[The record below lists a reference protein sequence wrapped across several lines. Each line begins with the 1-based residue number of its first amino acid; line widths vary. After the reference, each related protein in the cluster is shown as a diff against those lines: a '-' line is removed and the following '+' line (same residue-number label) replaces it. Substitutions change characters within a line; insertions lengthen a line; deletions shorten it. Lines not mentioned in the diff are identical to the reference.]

1 MSINKQ
7 EKTSIRTFCNLH
19 RQINETEKPF
29 ADQKKDLNRQKK
41 ELKEALYK
49 TMKSNEW
56 EAVNIGQIDGK
67 DMYARLQIYK
77 QMKPIT
83 IDIVRG
89 AMDNLDQTK
98 ESVLEAVLA
107 AIQDGRTS
115 CREFV
120 QVSKNKPKNLVVQ
133 QSAVVEQMGKKL
145 KAFDGEVKTINT
157 TMKENTKQLKEELLS
172 HENIVREYM
181 TRTSLTSQRIN
192 INEKNGCQQSYF
204 IRKKISE
211 RKPKLTKAIIQS
223 IVEKALEEANVVCF
237 EGVENQKD
245 DVAARIVEKIQQLPK
260 ERSERVT
267 LDKGALKR
275 PVEDE

>member
-19 RQINETEKPF
+19 RQISETEKPF

-157 TMKENTKQLKEELLS
+157 TMKEHTKQLKEELLS

-211 RKPKLTKAIIQS
+211 RKPKLTNAIIQS

-237 EGVENQKD
+237 EGVEDQKD

>member
-237 EGVENQKD
+237 EGVEDQKD
-245 DVAARIVEKIQQLPK
+245 DLAARIVEKIQQLPK

>member
-19 RQINETEKPF
+19 RQISETEKPF

-157 TMKENTKQLKEELLS
+157 TMKEHTKQLKEELLS

-237 EGVENQKD
+237 EGVEDQKD

>member
-1 MSINKQ
+1 MTINKQ
-7 EKTSIRTFCNLH
+7 EKTSIRSFCNLH
-19 RQINETEKPF
+19 RQISEAEKPF
-29 ADQKKDLNRQKK
+29 ADKKKELNRQKK
-41 ELKEALYK
+41 ELKEELYK

-56 EAVNIGQIDGK
+56 DAVKIGEVGGK

-77 QMKPIT
+77 QMKPIN
-83 IDIVRG
+83 IDVVRG
-89 AMDNLDQTK
+89 AMDNLDKTK
-98 ESVLEAVLA
+98 ESVVEAVLT
-107 AIQDGRTS
+107 AIQDSRTS
-115 CREFV
+115 AREFV

-133 QSAVVEQMGKKL
+133 ESTVVEQMGQKL

-157 TMKENTKQLKEELLS
+157 AMKDHTKQMKEELLS

-223 IVEKALEEANVVCF
+223 IVEKAVEEAGIVCF
-237 EGVENQKD
+237 EGVEDQKD
-245 DVAARIVEKIQQLPK
+245 DLAARIVEKIQQLPK

-275 PVEDE
+275 PVDEE

>member
-237 EGVENQKD
+237 KGVEDQKD
-245 DVAARIVEKIQQLPK
+245 DLAARIVEKIQQLPK

>member
-77 QMKPIT
+77 QMKPIS

-89 AMDNLDQTK
+89 ALDNLDQAK

-157 TMKENTKQLKEELLS
+157 TMKENTKQLKEELMS

-237 EGVENQKD
+237 EGVEDQKD

>member
-7 EKTSIRTFCNLH
+7 EKTSIRSFCNLH
-19 RQINETEKPF
+19 RQISEVEKPF
-29 ADQKKDLNRQKK
+29 ADKKKELNRQKK
-41 ELKEALYK
+41 DLKEELYK

-56 EAVNIGQIDGK
+56 DAVKIGEVQGK
-67 DMYARLQIYK
+67 EMYARLQLYK
-77 QMKPIT
+77 QMKPIN

-89 AMDNLDQTK
+89 AMDNLDKTK
-98 ESVLEAVLA
+98 ENVVEAVLG
-107 AIQDGRTS
+107 AIEDSRTS
-115 CREFV
+115 SREFV

-133 QSAVVEQMGKKL
+133 ESTVIQQMGQKL

-157 TMKENTKQLKEELLS
+157 TMKEHTKAMKEELLS
-172 HENIVREYM
+172 HENIVKEYM

-211 RKPKLTKAIIQS
+211 RKPKMTKAIIQS
-223 IVEKALEEANVVCF
+223 IVEKALEEAGIVCF
-237 EGVENQKD
+237 EGVEDQKD
-245 DVAARIVEKIQQLPK
+245 DLAARIVEKVQQLPK
-260 ERSERVT
+260 DRVERVT

-275 PVEDE
+275 PVEEE

>member
-29 ADQKKDLNRQKK
+29 AEQKKDLNRQKK